1 MYKWCLTGTPLQ
13 NRVGELYS
21 LIRFLRLDPHAY
33 YFCKSKGCKCKSLHY
48 KFSHGKCEDCGH
60 TAMFHFCHFNKHVL
74 NPIKRCGYVDEG
86 KKAMLRLKTEIL
98 DRAMLRRTK
107 TTRAQDIQLP
117 PRLVRV
123 RAERLD
129 EFEDDFYQALY
140 TQSQAQ
146 FNTYVQSGTVLNNY
160 AHIFDILIRLRQAV
174 DHPYLVIYSENSTI
188 KQPIERSLAHDLC
201 GICGET
207 AASNGETVRANCGHC
222 FCRSCITEF
231 LETDEEESSRR
242 CPQCNEKLTIDL
254 GASRDPA
261 KSSTSRRGSILSRV
275 DLSRF
280 QSSSK
285 IEALMQELARM
296 RSQDLGAKAI
306 VFSQFVSML
315 DIIEHRLKLG
325 RLNCVK
331 LQGSMAV
338 EARERALQSF
348 KTDPEVS
355 VLLIS
360 LKAGGVALNLTVANY
375 IFLMDPWWNPAAQ
388 MQAIDRT
395 HRLGQHKPIYAT
407 RFIAENTIEDRI
419 LQLQE
424 KKRLVFDGTVGGD
437 AASMARLTV
446 DDMRFLFH

>member
-1 MYKWCLTGTPLQ
+1 
-13 NRVGELYS
+13 
-21 LIRFLRLDPHAY
+21 
-33 YFCKSKGCKCKSLHY
+33 
-48 KFSHGKCEDCGH
+48 
-60 TAMFHFCHFNKHVL
+60 MFHFCHFNKHVL
-74 NPIKRCGYVDEG
+74 NPIKRCGYIDEG
-86 KKAMLRLKTEIL
+86 KKAMLKLKSEIL
-98 DRAMLRRTK
+98 DLAMLRRTK
-107 TTRAQDIQLP
+107 TTRAKDIQLP

-123 RAERLD
+123 RAEKLD

-174 DHPYLVIYSENSTI
+174 DHPYLVIYSENSKI
-188 KQPIERSLAHDLC
+188 KQPLDRSLGQDIC
-201 GICGET
+201 GLCGET
-207 AASNGETVRANCGHC
+207 ANTGDAVRAQCGHC

-231 LETDEEESSRR
+231 LDNEDGDEDRR
-242 CPQCNEKLTIDL
+242 CPQCNDKLTIDL
-254 GASRDPA
+254 GSSRGGVRSY
-261 KSSTSRRGSILSRV
+261 SSKRSSILSRV
-275 DLSRF
+275 DLSKF

-285 IEALMQELARM
+285 IEALMQELAFM
-296 RSQDLGAKAI
+296 RAQDLGAKAI

-325 RLNCVK
+325 TFGCVK
-331 LQGSMAV
+331 LQGSMSV
-338 EARERALQSF
+338 DLREKALSAF

-375 IFLMDPWWNPAAQ
+375 IFLMDPWWNPAAE